1 MDREFPV
8 DTPTRIQFGRVLCP
22 VDFSECSEHAL
33 RHGAAVA
40 RWYGAQMRALHV
52 FPIAPP
58 VTMLP
63 PLASP
68 PPIFA
73 LTPDDRKHILDH
85 MRQLV
90 TQAGGRDDVELLVQ
104 EAPNIA
110 NEILDHAQAWN
121 ADLLVIG
128 NHGFSGVTRLV
139 LGSVAEKVLRLS
151 KCPVMVVPH
160 GADRPAP
167 PGDVEFD
174 RILCAVDFSETS
186 QQALA
191 VALSMAAEAG
201 AHVTLLNAIEMPPE
215 LRETP
220 TSYDFSVD
228 AVRARAEA
236 AQLQRL
242 QGLIPNEVSD
252 YCTVEM
258 SVVEGKASREILR
271 MAAAQKSDLI
281 VMGVQGR
288 RALDIAVFG
297 SNAHDVVRH
306 AACPVLIVRAR
317 KA

>member
-1 MDREFPV
+1 
-8 DTPTRIQFGRVLCP
+8 LCP
-22 VDFSECSEHAL
+22 VDFSEHSEHAL
-33 RHGAAVA
+33 KHAAAVA
-40 RWYGAQMRALHV
+40 RWYGAQLRALHV
-52 FPIAPP
+52 FAIAPP

-68 PPIFA
+68 PPVFA
-73 LTPDDRKHILDH
+73 LTPGDRKQVLNH

-90 TQAGGRDDVELLVQ
+90 TRAGGRDDVELLVQ
-104 EAPNIA
+104 EAPNVA
-110 NEILDHAQAWN
+110 NEILDHALGWN
-121 ADLLVIG
+121 ADLLVLG

-151 KCPVMVVPH
+151 KCPVLLVPH
-160 GADRPAP
+160 GAERPAP

-174 RILCAVDFSETS
+174 RILCAVDFSES
-186 QQALA
+186 SHHALA
-191 VALSMAAEAG
+191 LALSMGAEAG
-201 AHVTLLNAIEMPPE
+201 AHVTVLNAIEMPPE

-220 TSYDFSVD
+220 ISYDFSVE
-228 AVRARAEA
+228 AVRAKAES

-242 QGLIPNEVSD
+242 EGLIPNAVRD

-297 SNAHDVVRH
+297 SNAQEVVRH
-306 AACPVLIVRAR
+306 ATCPVLIVRAR
-317 KA
+317 KP

>member
-1 MDREFPV
+1 M
-8 DTPTRIQFGRVLCP
+8 DTPSKLQIGRVLCP
-22 VDFSECSEHAL
+22 VDFSEHSQHAL
-33 RHGAAVA
+33 KHAAAVA
-40 RWYGAQMRALHV
+40 RWYGAQLRVLHV
-52 FPIAPP
+52 FALAPP

-68 PPIFA
+68 PPVFA
-73 LTPDDRKHILDH
+73 LTPDDRKQILKH

-90 TQAGGRDDVELLVQ
+90 TRAGGRDDVELLVQ
-104 EAPNIA
+104 EAPNVA
-110 NEILDHAQAWN
+110 NEVLDHALGWN
-121 ADLLVIG
+121 ADLLVLG

-151 KCPVMVVPH
+151 KCPVLVVPH
-160 GADRPAP
+160 GAARPAP

-174 RILCAVDFSETS
+174 RILCAVDFSES
-186 QQALA
+186 SHRALA
-191 VALSMAAEAG
+191 LALSMAAEAG
-201 AHVTLLNAIEMPPE
+201 AHVTVLNAIEMPPE

-220 TSYDFSVD
+220 ISYDFSVE
-228 AVRARAEA
+228 AVRPRAES

-242 QGLIPNEVSD
+242 EGLIPNAVRD

-297 SNAHDVVRH
+297 SNAQQVIRG
-306 AACPVLIVRAR
+306 ATCPVLVTRATDR
-317 KA
+317 